1 MIIIA
6 NNVGNISSLSQQEG
20 TINLIRSSKAQ
31 YCNSSLPSN
40 CSQLPSISMPYTSIQ
55 ISQSILYTSITSK
68 EYFYTTTNSVEGID
82 NRITINTHTH
92 DEHSDTDIMVY
103 RFTDLLFSLCLIRYN
118 VII

>member
-1 MIIIA
+1 MHFYHAIIIIA
-6 NNVGNISSLSQQEG
+6 NNIGNISSGLSNQES

-55 ISQSILYTSITSK
+55 ISQSTLYTSITSK
-68 EYFYTTTNSVEGID
+68 EYFYTTTNSIEGID

-92 DEHSDTDIMVY
+92 DEHSDTDIMRTLHRLTILSMSY
-103 RFTDLLFSLCLIRYN
+103 
-118 VII
+118 